1 MRQLPGRGRT
11 GPPAIEQVARLTR
24 RLAVLLA
31 AGVTPGSAWGYLA
44 DTGRFA
50 TTGSAVT
57 ASTATARRDSR
68 AEPVSDTLLGPGLA
82 TVVDAVVEAQTDG
95 GSVPDAVI
103 AAVGGTPSPAYPP
116 TAPSS
121 MMARSGTAEQSAWR
135 SLAAAWSVAADTGA
149 PLADCLHRMADSFD
163 EHGSRQRELEVALAG
178 PAATARMVMWL
189 PVVGVLFGA
198 VLGFD
203 TLGVLFGSV
212 PGLLCLAFGGGLMV
226 AGGRWSRSMI
236 RAAAPQQTTPGLI
249 VDLTAIAMAG
259 GGSVDAARI
268 LAADAARRFLG
279 SPDASVTAAH
289 APPVP
294 RRTARVTTGE
304 QPHSRSS
311 PQQAER
317 PEHRRGY
324 RNHDGREANG
334 DGPNSHGPNSREP
347 NSCEPN
353 SREHAIVDQVLAL
366 ATRAGIP
373 AAQLLRAEAAQ
384 LRRQARYDGQKA
396 VAAVAVKLMIPLGLC
411 VLPAFM
417 LLGVAPL
424 LMAVLSSTI
433 AEF

>member
-44 DTGRFA
+44 DTGRSA
-50 TTGSAVT
+50 TAG
-57 ASTATARRDSR
+57 STATGRRDSR

-82 TVVDAVVEAQTDG
+82 TVVDAVVDAQTDG

-103 AAVGGTPSPAYPP
+103 AAVGGTSSSAHTS

-121 MMARSGTAEQSAWR
+121 TRARSGAAEQSAWR

-212 PGLLCLAFGGGLMV
+212 PGLLCLAFGGGLML
-226 AGGRWSRSMI
+226 AGGRWSRAMI
-236 RAAAPQQTTPGLI
+236 RAAQPQQTTPGLI

-259 GGSVDAARI
+259 GGSVDAARM

-279 SPDASVTAAH
+279 SPDATVKAAH
-289 APPVP
+289 APPAP
-294 RRTARVTTGE
+294 RRTARATTGE
-304 QPHSRSS
+304 QPHPRSS
-311 PQQAER
+311 SQQAER
-317 PEHRRGY
+317 PEHRRGD
-324 RNHDGREANG
+324 RNHDGREANIN
-334 DGPNSHGPNSREP
+334 GPNSNRPNSREFSSCEP
-347 NSCEPN
+347 NSCE
-353 SREHAIVDQVLAL
+353 HAIVDHVLAL